1 MSIIHFTAL
10 LVEYEGYNLV
20 KPEQENPLLFKII
33 IIGLIT
39 GTLIGTV
46 GVGGILLTPLLV
58 FLIGIEL
65 HIAQATSSFSF
76 LFTGIVGTIIYARH
90 KSINWQ
96 QVLWISIGVIPAA
109 LLGAKV
115 NTILSGTV
123 LTVILAALIVFSGY
137 NALKKHSSDAKDS
150 PTLNKAVLILIGIGV
165 GFGSSLTGTGGPVL
179 LVPTLLLLGF
189 MSLSAVG
196 ISQAIQLPIALM
208 ATIGFMLYGQIDFY
222 LGLTLGVIQAVGVI
236 IGGTIAHALPQDKL
250 RRVVAITLIGVGIF
264 MVGRLFY

>member
-1 MSIIHFTAL
+1 LSILHFTASL
-10 LVEYEGYNLV
+10 LKLEGYNPIKRNL
-20 KPEQENPLLFKII
+20 ENLLLLKII
-33 IIGLIT
+33 LIGLLT

-58 FLIGIEL
+58 FFIGIEL

-76 LFTGIVGTIIYARH
+76 LFTGLVGTILYARR
-90 KSINWQ
+90 KSIDWH
-96 QVLWISIGVIPAA
+96 QVLWIGIGVIPAA

-137 NALKKHSSDAKDS
+137 NALRKPGYDANDS

-165 GFGSSLTGTGGPVL
+165 GFGSALTGTGGPVL

-189 MSLSAVG
+189 MSLAAVG
-196 ISQAIQLPIALM
+196 ISQAIQIPIAIM
-208 ATIGFMLYGQIDFY
+208 ATIGFMLFGQIDFF
-222 LGLTLGVIQAVGVI
+222 LGLTLGIVQAVGVVL
-236 IGGTIAHALPQDKL
+236 GGTIAHNLSQNKL
-250 RRVVAITLIGVGIF
+250 RQVVAISLIGVGIF
-264 MVGRLFY
+264 MIGRLFV